1 MFDMRLNAKMSRA
14 VSRDDKLVEFV
25 NGAAGFVGT
34 PYKYECLT
42 ATEAIMF
49 EAYCNKRDPKNEDL
63 PIAVGP
69 EVAALFGAVKTS

>member
-1 MFDMRLNAKMSRA
+1 MLGINTKMSRA
-14 VSRDDKLVEFV
+14 VIRNGTQVEFC

-42 ATEAIMF
+42 VTEAIMF
-49 EAYCNKRDPKNEDL
+49 EAYCNRRDPKNEDM

-69 EVAALFGAVKTS
+69 EVTASFGATKAQ